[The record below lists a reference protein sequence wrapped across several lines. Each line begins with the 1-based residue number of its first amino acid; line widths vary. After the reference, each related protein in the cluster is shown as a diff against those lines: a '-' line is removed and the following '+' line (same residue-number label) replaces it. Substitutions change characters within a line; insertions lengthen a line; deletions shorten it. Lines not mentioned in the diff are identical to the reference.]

1 MGAASAKRARAA
13 GLLIPILI
21 ALAGSA
27 EAQHSGGADGMT
39 PADPVR
45 ADTLPLSW
53 PDEKEFRHGRT
64 IEHVRDSAAATVT
77 TQVVLERGKYLLW
90 MQRPRVTVASIRP
103 EALPA
108 GTWPEEVLIEFRT
121 QSPQYA
127 ATTVLTLTTG
137 DSLRLEA
144 RASAS
149 RIDPRTFVTDHTL
162 TFRLPLAEFLAFAQ
176 ARTGR
181 LEVGGVGVRLR
192 EEHLEAIR
200 DFAVQVQDGGRAGI
214 PR

>member
-1 MGAASAKRARAA
+1 MRAASPKPGTIA
-13 GLLIPILI
+13 GLAIPILL
-21 ALAGSA
+21 ALAA
-27 EAQHSGGADGMT
+27 PVEAQLSVGADHLT
-39 PADPVR
+39 PAEP
-45 ADTLPLSW
+45 AHEDTVPLSW
-53 PDEKEFRHGRT
+53 PDDRGFRHGRR
-64 IEHVRDSAAATVT
+64 IERVRDSAAATVT

-90 MQRPRVTVASIRP
+90 MQRPRVTVASVRP
-103 EALPA
+103 AALPA
-108 GTWPEEVLIEFRT
+108 GTWPEEILIEFRT
-121 QSPQYA
+121 QSPQYT
-127 ATTVLTLTTG
+127 ATNVLTLTAG
-137 DSLRLEA
+137 DTVRLEA

-162 TFRLPLAEFLAFAQ
+162 TFTLPLGEFLAFAQ

-200 DFAVQVQDGGRAGI
+200 DFAVRVQDGGRDAI